1 MRMPLNGGS
10 AYAVLSGDFY
20 YQCAP
25 KAKECVIAE
34 AVRDGLAFSLFDP
47 LRGRGRSLVQTSP
60 FHSNV
65 HGWSLS
71 ADGKKLSWVA
81 KSNTSRIE
89 TLDIQTGAKSA
100 IKLKGWQIETLSWAP
115 DNAHFYVSGGVGLKS
130 TISLVGL
137 DGQIKDIVTSVPERP
152 WPFMAKPS
160 PDGRY
165 LGFNLISHDANV
177 VMLENF

>member
-1 MRMPLNGGS
+1 MPCFREISTTN
-10 AYAVLSGDFY
+10 
-20 YQCAP
+20 CAP
-25 KAKECVIAE
+25 QAKECVIAE

-47 LRGRGRSLVQTSP
+47 LRGRGRSPVQTAP

-100 IKLKGWQIETLSWAP
+100 IELKGWQVETLSWAP

-177 VMLENF
+177 VKLENF